1 MGRKMN
7 DKNPTF
13 QYSIIPFTHCF
24 ISNIPLAGRV
34 QDEEA
39 GDFDFNRWDLG
50 GSGVGLCLVLVEG
63 NDRSVPK
70 MFDRL
75 FG

>member
-1 MGRKMN
+1 MSRASLPPIWEEKRIW
-7 DKNPTF
+7 KKVV
-13 QYSIIPFTHCF
+13 
-24 ISNIPLAGRV
+24 ISTNVPLAGRV

-39 GDFDFNRWDLG
+39 GDFDLDRWDLG
-50 GSGVGLCLVLVEG
+50 APGVGVHLGLVEG
-63 NDRSVPK
+63 HHRSVPK

>member
-1 MGRKMN
+1 
-7 DKNPTF
+7 
-13 QYSIIPFTHCF
+13 
-24 ISNIPLAGRV
+24 V

-39 GDFDFNRWDLG
+39 DDFDFNRWDMGAPGVRLHLG
-50 GSGVGLCLVLVEG
+50 LVEG
-63 NDRSVPK
+63 DPRSVPK

>member
-1 MGRKMN
+1 MSRASLPPIWEEKRIW
-7 DKNPTF
+7 KKVV
-13 QYSIIPFTHCF
+13 
-24 ISNIPLAGRV
+24 ISTNVPLAGRV

-39 GDFDFNRWDLG
+39 GGFDFDRWDF
-50 GSGVGLCLVLVEG
+50 SAPGVGVHLG
-63 NDRSVPK
+63 FFQRHHRSVPK

>member
-1 MGRKMN
+1 MN
-7 DKNPTF
+7 AKNPTF
-13 QYSIIPFTHCF
+13 QYSIIPFTHCS
-24 ISNIPLAGRV
+24 ISNVPLSGRV

-39 GDFDFNRWDLG
+39 GGFDFDRLDF
-50 GSGVGLCLVLVEG
+50 SAPGVGLHLGLFQRHH
-63 NDRSVPK
+63 RSVPK